1 MGVVYAAEDERDSSR
16 LVALKVVSQQ
26 SQDRSADAARRF
38 VREAKILESLRHPN
52 IVSFYEVGVFQD
64 QSFFAME
71 LLSGASLKTYF
82 KRPWPE
88 LVPLF
93 VQICE
98 GMEYLASR
106 NIVHRDLSPDNV
118 LVVVDGDRRIPK
130 ILDFGIAKDTAREET
145 IHNFT
150 QTGMLMGKPQ
160 YWSPEQIQAQE
171 GGHID
176 WRSDV
181 YAMGVIFY
189 QVLSGELPFQGDAPA
204 IFITKH
210 LFEPPAPLRGPAGAP
225 GLPRAIVGIV
235 HRMLEKNREL
245 RPGYGEV
252 IDVLKRTLE
261 QGAGE
266 AELMEPA
273 DYEPT
278 ITGTVTT
285 DLESAIAKAARTDGT
300 AQGRTNPTR
309 TSATKIV
316 EPKTAATASW
326 EQETVRGTPTG
337 PTALS
342 PVTST
347 RTRPTV
353 VGTDATKILPGQDAT
368 SFTSEGAVATD
379 QTLAAG
385 APPRSRVPVPAIA
398 AAAVV
403 VVVGGFLAVR
413 SGVFTR
419 DVPDT
424 LPTATAGPVVP
435 TAPVAAGTGTL
446 RLDAFPWAR
455 VLAVVEEKTGRT
467 VSLPDGATTPLV
479 LPLEPGL
486 YSIDLESGLDR
497 KAQRVQVEIGRGE
510 SVART
515 VALAPPERV
524 VALLD

>member
-52 IVSFYEVGVFQD
+52 IVSFYEVGVFQE

-82 KRPWPE
+82 KRPWSE

-93 VQICE
+93 VQICQ

-189 QVLSGELPFQGDAPA
+189 QVLSGDLPFQGDAPA

-225 GLPRAIVGIV
+225 PLPRAIVGIV

-245 RPGYGEV
+245 RPAYAEV
-252 IDVLKRTLE
+252 IEVFRHTLE
-261 QGAGE
+261 QGVDE

-285 DLESAIAKAARTDGT
+285 DLESAIAKAARTDAT

-368 SFTSEGAVATD
+368 SFTREGAVARD
-379 QTLAAG
+379 ETLGAA
-385 APPRSRVPVPAIA
+385 APARSRMTVPVVVG

-403 VVVGGFLAVR
+403 LVVGFVAVR
-413 SGVFTR
+413 SGVFSP
-419 DVPDT
+419 DVPEVR
-424 LPTATAGPVVP
+424 PTAVPVA

-467 VSLPDGATTPLV
+467 VSLPDGASTPLV

-486 YSIDLESGLDR
+486 YSIDLESGVDR
-497 KAQRVQVEIGRGE
+497 KAQRVQVEVGRGE

-515 VALAPPERV
+515 VTLATPERV